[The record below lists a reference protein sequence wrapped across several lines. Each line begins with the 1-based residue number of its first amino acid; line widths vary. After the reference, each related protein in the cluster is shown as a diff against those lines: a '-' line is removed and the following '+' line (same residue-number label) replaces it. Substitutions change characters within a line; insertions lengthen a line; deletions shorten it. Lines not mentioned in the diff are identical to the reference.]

1 MTVVSILLAASASI
15 RPMGPLGAGI
25 LAGGLVVLGAYF
37 IGALERRH
45 WGGRPPT
52 AQEYLHGK
60 RKMGRVQYSTSQ
72 WSSRVLV
79 AAVIVV
85 VLGIGL
91 LAYGTLAS

>member
-1 MTVVSILLAASASI
+1 MCAVPRLLAVSSGL
-15 RPMGPLGAGI
+15 RPFGPLGAAV
-25 LAGGLVVLGAYF
+25 LAGSLVVLIAYL

-72 WSSRVLV
+72 WSQRVLWCAVV
-79 AAVIVV
+79 ATAVGAA
-85 VLGIGL
+85 LFG
-91 LAYGTLAS
+91 YGTLA